1 MARGWRLTKTAWALI
16 RRDPTMISI
25 ALMGAGCGLAGAA
38 ALLYFSGYF
47 NSPTHSRGDLAL
59 AAIIGLYPMTF
70 LSVFFNVAL
79 AGAAAASF
87 DGRPIGVRE
96 ALGISW
102 RRLSRIA
109 QWSLLA
115 AGVGLILE
123 QLASRIPGAG
133 RLASWLLGAA
143 WSLATIF
150 AVPLLALEGAGP
162 LETAKES
169 VHLIKSKWGE
179 GITGLVGIGAWTVF
193 AMIPVGILLRGR
205 RRDKEP
211 GCDRRRSADRVRG
224 RGDPAGLRPLPRHP
238 AGLLR
243 RPVPLRHRSC
253 PTRVVSPPPTSKN
266 RSVAAAAAADRNSAL
281 DSHRP
286 VRPLRGLRRP
296 RDLVARGERPCNRR
310 ATARVQRLL
319 AADGLLEQAAGRP
332 LRTAGQHLFGK

>member
-16 RRDPTMISI
+16 RRDPTMVSI

-38 ALLYFSGYF
+38 ALMYFSGYF
-47 NSPTHSRGDLAL
+47 SSPTHSRGDLAL

-123 QLASRIPGAG
+123 QLASRVPGAG

-193 AMIPVGILLRGR
+193 AMIPVGILLGVGVAIRN
-205 RRDKEP
+205 RDATA
-211 GCDRRRSADRVRG
+211 GAALIAFAVGAILLVSALSL
-224 RGDPAGLRPLPRHP
+224 A
-238 AGLLR
+238 
-243 RPVPLRHRSC
+243 
-253 PTRVVSPPPTSKN
+253 TRQVF
-266 RSVAAAAAADRNSAL
+266 SVALYRYATGLPDTGGFAAADLEEPFR
-281 DSHRP
+281 R
-286 VRPLRGLRRP
+286 RGG
-296 RDLVARGERPCNRR
+296 RD
-310 ATARVQRLL
+310 
-319 AADGLLEQAAGRP
+319 
-332 LRTAGQHLFGK
+332 

>member
-1 MARGWRLTKTAWALI
+1 MARGWRLTKAAWALI

-25 ALMGAGCGLAGAA
+25 ALIGAGCGLAGAA

-47 NSPTHSRGDLAL
+47 SSPTHSQGDLAL

-102 RRLSRIA
+102 KRVGRIA

-123 QLASRIPGAG
+123 QVASRIPGAG

-179 GITGLVGIGAWTVF
+179 GITGLASIGIWTVF
-193 AMIPVGILLRGR
+193 ATIPVGILFAVGLSVRN
-205 RRDKEP
+205 RDATLAAALIAIAV
-211 GCDRRRSADRVRG
+211 GAILLVSALSL
-224 RGDPAGLRPLPRHP
+224 A
-238 AGLLR
+238 
-243 RPVPLRHRSC
+243 
-253 PTRVVSPPPTSKN
+253 TRQVF
-266 RSVAAAAAADRNSAL
+266 SVALYRYASGVPGTRGFAAADLEEPFRRRGGRN
-281 DSHRP
+281 
-286 VRPLRGLRRP
+286 
-296 RDLVARGERPCNRR
+296 
-310 ATARVQRLL
+310 
-319 AADGLLEQAAGRP
+319 
-332 LRTAGQHLFGK
+332 

>member
-1 MARGWRLTKTAWALI
+1 VEAGQAQGGGTPTEGRVEPGWRLTKTAWALI

-25 ALMGAGCGLAGAA
+25 ALLGAGCGLAGAA
-38 ALLYFSGYF
+38 ALLYFSGYLS
-47 NSPTHSRGDLAL
+47 SPTHSRGDLAL
-59 AAIIGLYPMTF
+59 AAIIGIYPMTF

-102 RRLSRIA
+102 KRLGRIA

-115 AGVGLILE
+115 AGVGLLLE
-123 QLASRIPGAG
+123 QIGSRIPGAG

-179 GITGLVGIGAWTVF
+179 GITGLAGIGIWTVF
-193 AMIPVGILLRGR
+193 AMIPVGILFGVGLSV
-205 RRDKEP
+205 RDRNATE
-211 GCDRRRSADRVRG
+211 GAALIAIAVGAVLLVSAVSL
-224 RGDPAGLRPLPRHP
+224 A
-238 AGLLR
+238 
-243 RPVPLRHRSC
+243 
-253 PTRVVSPPPTSKN
+253 TRQVF
-266 RSVAAAAAADRNSAL
+266 SVALYRYASGAPNTEGFAAADLEEPFR
-281 DSHRP
+281 R
-286 VRPLRGLRRP
+286 RG
-296 RDLVARGERPCNRR
+296 D
-310 ATARVQRLL
+310 
-319 AADGLLEQAAGRP
+319 
-332 LRTAGQHLFGK
+332 

>member
-1 MARGWRLTKTAWALI
+1 MERGWRLTKTAWALI

-25 ALMGAGCGLAGAA
+25 ALIGAGCGLAGAT
-38 ALLYFSGYF
+38 ALLYFSGYLS
-47 NSPTHSRGDLAL
+47 SPTHSRGNLAL

-79 AGAAAASF
+79 AGAASASF

-102 RRLSRIA
+102 KRLGRIA

-115 AGVGLILE
+115 AGVGLVLE
-123 QLASRIPGAG
+123 QIASRIPGAG

-179 GITGLVGIGAWTVF
+179 GITGLASIGIWTVF
-193 AMIPVGILLRGR
+193 AMIPVGILFGIGLSVRN
-205 RRDKEP
+205 RD
-211 GCDRRRSADRVRG
+211 AT
-224 RGDPAGLRPLPRHP
+224 L
-238 AGLLR
+238 
-243 RPVPLRHRSC
+243 
-253 PTRVVSPPPTSKN
+253 
-266 RSVAAAAAADRNSAL
+266 AAALIAIAVGAILLVSAASLATRQVFSLALYRYASGAPNTGGFAAADLEEPFR
-281 DSHRP
+281 R
-286 VRPLRGLRRP
+286 RGH
-296 RDLVARGERPCNRR
+296 D
-310 ATARVQRLL
+310 
-319 AADGLLEQAAGRP
+319 
-332 LRTAGQHLFGK
+332 